1 MLIKLCRLAMD
12 RGYRKVNILKLCAEL
27 FLQNW
32 NDDIFGAEMVG
43 VYEIYAELLC
53 VKKAVIFNVG
63 CNIRIAT
70 ETFGKCDAVAAR
82 ATHDGKLFYRP
93 PGIVITQSVY
103 MECFFACPQKALKI
117 NAFG

>member
-27 FLQNW
+27 FAQDW

-43 VYEIYAELLC
+43 VYEVYAELLC
-53 VKKAVIFNVG
+53 VKKAVVFNVG
-63 CNIRIAT
+63 RDICIAS

-82 ATHDGKLFYRP
+82 ATHDGKLFYWP
-93 PGIVITQSVY
+93 SGIVITQSVY
-103 MECFFACPQKALKI
+103 AECFLTGLQKALKI
-117 NAFG
+117 NTFG